1 MIFYAG
7 MGLGVGSIFVCT
19 FTALSVSVPS
29 QMTATAMTN
38 YYLCQ
43 QLGLVVGVSV
53 VSSASRAVF
62 EKGLSQDIPLS
73 KDKSQVCVQILLGPF
88 YLTLLTWSQ
97 FTACWARFEWF
108 SICFYLVWIHSV
120 DCETLFLAVFWGH
133 GRYGRTSR
141 IAIFPANFGIAISC
155 GGLVLVLL
163 IFLKVPEKRL
173 AK

>member
-97 FTACWARFEWF
+97 FTACWARFE
-108 SICFYLVWIHSV
+108 
-120 DCETLFLAVFWGH
+120 
-133 GRYGRTSR
+133 
-141 IAIFPANFGIAISC
+141 
-155 GGLVLVLL
+155 
-163 IFLKVPEKRL
+163 
-173 AK
+173 

>member
-1 MIFYAG
+1 

-19 FTALSVSVPS
+19 FTALSASVPS

-88 YLTLLTWSQ
+88 FLS
-97 FTACWARFEWF
+97 RF
-108 SICFYLVWIHSV
+108 
-120 DCETLFLAVFWGH
+120 
-133 GRYGRTSR
+133 
-141 IAIFPANFGIAISC
+141 
-155 GGLVLVLL
+155 
-163 IFLKVPEKRL
+163 
-173 AK
+173 

>member
-7 MGLGVGSIFVCT
+7 MGLGVGGIFVCT
-19 FTALSVSVPS
+19 FSALSVSVPS

-73 KDKSQVCVQILLGPF
+73 KDKSQVRVQNLLGPF
-88 YLTLLTWSQ
+88 SLTALTLSR
-97 FTACWARFEWF
+97 FTACWARFE
-108 SICFYLVWIHSV
+108 
-120 DCETLFLAVFWGH
+120 
-133 GRYGRTSR
+133 
-141 IAIFPANFGIAISC
+141 
-155 GGLVLVLL
+155 
-163 IFLKVPEKRL
+163 
-173 AK
+173 